1 MFKRCERGIR
11 LSVDVQTSEGL
22 CSKLDCTPILDIC
35 LANLSSA
42 VRGYGMKQCASF
54 TELTQ
59 QRRNQWTEPA
69 LFSLPHLQ
77 DIVLLNSQTKEIGK
91 RRIIS
96 SSL

>member
-11 LSVDVQTSEGL
+11 VSVDVQTSEGL
-22 CSKLDCTPILDIC
+22 CSKLDCTLILDIF
-35 LANLSSA
+35 LANLFS
-42 VRGYGMKQCASF
+42 VPGYGMKQCASF

-69 LFSLPHLQ
+69 LSSLPHLEE
-77 DIVLLNSQTKEIGK
+77 LFFLQTKVIGK